1 MLLFGNLYLIL
12 ANKKKISNF
21 TKSAATERETTAKVH
36 FLNRDLSYFCYIL
49 KMVILWGLWLENN
62 IILWSPMPRT
72 TTVWRRYQ
80 IRSLTNLIRI
90 LVLKYCLSRSF
101 IHILNFNDNPCRTIQ
116 RLHFKKSFPFFLL
129 WYSHIYYLNQRKKKY
144 LKSLLQHN
152 RNQ

>member
-12 ANKKKISNF
+12 ANKKKVSNF

-90 LVLKYCLSRSF
+90 LVSNIVWAEALFIFWILMIILAERFRDFTLRKTFLSSF
-101 IHILNFNDNPCRTIQ
+101 CDMVISTT
-116 RLHFKKSFPFFLL
+116 
-129 WYSHIYYLNQRKKKY
+129 
-144 LKSLLQHN
+144 
-152 RNQ
+152 